1 MDWWMRSRQ
10 KHEVHAMNVVNHVTI
25 TTPSFIALV
34 PDYVKKELLQQ
45 IRDYIEKNS

>member
-1 MDWWMRSRQ
+1 
-10 KHEVHAMNVVNHVTI
+10 MNIINHVTL
-25 TTPSFIALV
+25 TTSFIALV